1 MLIKLGIIAGIVIL
15 GGLIF
20 YNEIGNIFPSTT
32 TVVNDALTDD
42 INSLG
47 DRTANSLQERLDDS
61 LDMAG
66 SAITEGINNTG
77 QQVSGTLHEV
87 GESSKDTAADVLSNI
102 NPLKFIEDVIQRPQN
117 HTGGEFENT
126 SP

>member
-32 TVVNDALTDD
+32 AVINDALTDD

-47 DRTANSLQERLDDS
+47 DRTTNSLQERLDDS
-61 LDMAG
+61 FDMAG
-66 SAITEGINNTG
+66 SAITEEISNTG

-87 GESSKDTAADVLSNI
+87 GESSKDTTADVLSNI
-102 NPLKFIEDVIQRPQN
+102 NPLKFIEDAIQGPQN
-117 HTGGEFENT
+117 SADGEFEDT
-126 SP
+126 PP